1 MLKSFVKSCIA
12 IAVAGVAAAS
22 LSAPAS
28 AAPQDVAF
36 LQRLNSV
43 GITTSNPLATLRY
56 AQDVCR
62 ELSFGTPHSRVA
74 DLVLSD
80 NTYFN
85 SGDAANFVVMAYM
98 TYCPQMA

>member
-1 MLKSFVKSCIA
+1 MLKSCAKPCTA
-12 IAVAGVAAAS
+12 IAVASAAAVI

-28 AAPQDVAF
+28 AGPQDAAF

-43 GITTSNPLATLRY
+43 GITTANPLATLRY

-62 ELSFGTPHSRVA
+62 ELSFGTSHSRVA
-74 DLVLSD
+74 DLVLTD

-98 TYCPQMA
+98 TYCPKMA